1 MPVLADMM
9 MNNEAKMSN
18 TVFHTSA
25 KAHEIIFAPS
35 KSVVPPNNRLNPY
48 KAPVIG
54 SSLLAK
60 PLTTMVETKG

>member
-1 MPVLADMM
+1 MM

-25 KAHEIIFAPS
+25 KTHEINFAPS

-54 SSLLAK
+54 SPLLAK
-60 PLTTMVETKG
+60 PVGPIAEMKG

>member
-1 MPVLADMM
+1 MM

-25 KAHEIIFAPS
+25 KAHEMIFAPS

-54 SSLLAK
+54 SPLLTK
-60 PLTTMVETKG
+60 PVGAMAETKG